1 MKRGWIGLLGLGLV
15 ATMAYGQQDLPKQ
28 GGVELKTTRDQASY
42 AIGRNI
48 GEGIKNDG
56 LDLNVAALVQGLSE
70 AMAGAAS
77 RLTPQ
82 QQDAALTAFRREVEA
97 KMAEKAKSEGDKN
110 KREGVAFLAANKAKP
125 GVVSLPSGLQYVVIK
140 SGKGASPK
148 ANDTVK
154 THYHG
159 TLINGKVFDSSVER
173 GEPISFPVGGVIRG
187 WTEALQLMKVG
198 DKWRLFIPSEL
209 AYGPQGAGADIGP
222 NSVLIFEVEL
232 LGIEG
237 K

>member
-1 MKRGWIGLLGLGLV
+1 MNRGWMGWVGLGLI
-15 ATMAYGQQDLPKQ
+15 ASIAYGQQDAPKQ

-56 LDLNVAALVQGLSE
+56 LDLNVQALVQGLAE
-70 AMAGAAS
+70 AMAGNAS

-82 QQDAALTAFRREVEA
+82 QQDAALTAFRRELEA
-97 KMAEKAKSEGDKN
+97 KMAEKSRAEGDKN
-110 KREGVAFLAANKAKP
+110 KREGLAFLAANKAKP
-125 GVVSLPSGLQYVVIK
+125 GVVALPSGLQYVVLK
-140 SGKGASPK
+140 SGKGPSPG

-173 GEPISFPVGGVIRG
+173 GEPISFSVGGVIKG

-209 AYGPQGAGADIGP
+209 AYGPQGAGAEIGP